1 MKKTPLILVFYIFN
15 ETMGNPDI
23 IGPFMDSIKVYIESK
38 DYEIMSLFLPTDTE
52 ERVECIN
59 PVIATKEQI
68 EKINSLISDIED
80 KFEIGIDDNIDDE
93 SINDENKIENE

>member
-1 MKKTPLILVFYIFN
+1 MKKTPIILVFYIFN
-15 ETMGNPDI
+15 ETMSNPDI
-23 IGPFMDSIKVYIESK
+23 IGPFMDSINLYIESK
-38 DYEIMSLFLPTDTE
+38 EYEIMSLFLPTDTE

-80 KFEIGIDDNIDDE
+80 KFEIGIDNVDE
-93 SINDENKIENE
+93 PETEV